1 MCETLASEHSSVNEV
16 GSLMKSTEERAKTG
30 MMTFV
35 AAIFAIALI
44 IVGSYLMFW
53 TPAEPD
59 GQPAPHAIDQSK

>member
-1 MCETLASEHSSVNEV
+1 
-16 GSLMKSTEERAKTG
+16 MKSTEERAKTG

-59 GQPAPHAIDQSK
+59 GQPAPRAIDQSK